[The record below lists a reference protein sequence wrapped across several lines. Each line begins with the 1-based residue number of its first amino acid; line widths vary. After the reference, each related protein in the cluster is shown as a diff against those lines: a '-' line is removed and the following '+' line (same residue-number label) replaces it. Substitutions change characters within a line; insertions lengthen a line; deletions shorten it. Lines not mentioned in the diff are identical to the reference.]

1 MRVEPRTFLRLLYDG
16 AVEAADPATLLP
28 PSSMP
33 HRPRGRTVVVGA
45 GKAAARMAAAVER
58 GWQGPL
64 EGIVITR
71 YGHGEPCESVE
82 VVEAAH
88 PLPDSAGIDAT
99 MRILEL
105 VRGLTG
111 DDLVLCLLSGGGS
124 ALLELPAPGIAL
136 HETQA
141 VGRALLRSGASIAEI
156 NCVRK
161 HLSLVKGGRLA
172 EAAHPARVI
181 TYIISDVPGDD
192 PSTVAS
198 GPTTPDPTT
207 FEDAATT
214 LARYGIVGP
223 ASVVQYLQAGMDTRG
238 DGCTAEAVCETPKP
252 GSPSFAGD
260 QVEVLATARDAIEAA
275 ARIAQAQGVTP
286 VILGFDLEGE
296 ARALGREHA
305 RLAIECASGAGPASP
320 PCVLL
325 SGGETTVTVA
335 REGRGG
341 RNSEYLLGLA
351 LGLQGADGIS
361 ALAGDTDG
369 IDGTE
374 DNAGAFVVPDTLVRA
389 AAAGLEPDVALLTN
403 DAYGFFE
410 ALDDLLVVGPTR
422 TNVNDFRAILVEDC
436 R

>member
-1 MRVEPRTFLRLLYDG
+1 MRVEPRAFLRLLYDG
-16 AVEAADPATLLP
+16 AVRAADPAALLG
-28 PSSMP
+28 PSRMP
-33 HRPRGRTVVVGA
+33 ERPRGRTVVVGA

-58 GWQGPL
+58 GWQGTL
-64 EGIVITR
+64 EGIVVTR
-71 YGHGEPCESVE
+71 YGHGELCESVE

-88 PLPDSAGIDAT
+88 PLPDSAGLDAT
-99 MRILEL
+99 KRIVQL
-105 VRGLTG
+105 VRGLTA
-111 DDLVLCLLSGGGS
+111 DDLVVCLLSGGGS

-136 HETQA
+136 DEIQA
-141 VGRALLRSGASIAEI
+141 VGRALLQSGASIAEI

-172 EAAHPARVI
+172 EEAHPARVV

-198 GPTTPDPTT
+198 GPTLPDSTT
-207 FEDAATT
+207 YEDAAAT
-214 LARYGIVGP
+214 LAHYGIVGP
-223 ASVVQYLQAGMDTRG
+223 PSVMQYLQAGMGVRG

-252 GSPSFAGD
+252 GWSSFAGD
-260 QVEVLATARDAIEAA
+260 RVEVLATARDAIEAA
-275 ARIAQAQGVTP
+275 ARIADAHGVTP

-305 RLAIECASGAGPASP
+305 GLAIECISGAGLASP

-335 REGRGG
+335 TEGRGG

-351 LGLQGADGIS
+351 LGLQGTDGIS

-374 DNAGAFVVPDTLVRA
+374 DNAGAFVVADTLARA
-389 AAAGLEPDVALLTN
+389 SAAGLVPGVALLAN

-410 ALDDLLVVGPTR
+410 AIDDLLVVGPTR

-436 R
+436 Q